1 MFRFFAGACRVM
13 QGSATG
19 EYLPAHT
26 SMIRHDPVGVVASIA
41 PWNYP
46 LMMVVWKL
54 GQARTF
60 SEKRP
65 PDLDPVALRHLFAKT
80 PLRSR

>member
-1 MFRFFAGACRVM
+1 MFRFFAGACRMM

-26 SMIRHDPVGVVASIA
+26 SMIRHDPVV
-41 PWNYP
+41 
-46 LMMVVWKL
+46 
-54 GQARTF
+54 
-60 SEKRP
+60 
-65 PDLDPVALRHLFAKT
+65 LRHLFAKT